1 MINIQRI
8 TFCGHEGLLDIES
21 DNVIFY
27 GLRFNTISE
36 TRSLLE
42 FLKPS
47 NTYKPFFYKGV
58 KGVINKK
65 TGKVQIDCTEYE
77 NIREVKNLIKNIA
90 IK

>member
-1 MINIQRI
+1 MSTFTRAN
-8 TFCGHEGLLDIES
+8 FCGHKGLLDIES
-21 DNVIFY
+21 GNVIFY

-47 NTYKPFFYKGV
+47 NTYKPFMYKGV

-65 TGKVQIDCTEYE
+65 TGKVNIDCSEYK
-77 NIREVKNLIKNIA
+77 NIKEAKILIKNIA